1 MGISLIGAAVAEAI
15 ETGTERTG
23 RGRRLVVVV
32 LGPDHA
38 HALLR
43 VEVARMA
50 VVVAAGG
57 LRPDVTDLDHV
68 PRRSG
73 SGGHDQG
80 QGHDRLRKADAVAGA
95 GAGAGAGAEVEVE
108 VQKGAN
114 FNRRL

>member
-1 MGISLIGAAVAEAI
+1 MLCRRQHEIGDVRDHAQ
-15 ETGTERTG
+15 G

-43 VEVARMA
+43 VEVVRMA

-57 LRPDVTDLDHV
+57 LRSDVTDLDHV
-68 PRRSG
+68 PRRPG

-80 QGHDRLRKADAVAGA
+80 QGHDRLRKADAVAAHGHGLDRVRGHHGA
-95 GAGAGAGAEVEVE
+95 GSNPGG
-108 VQKGAN
+108 
-114 FNRRL
+114 